1 MFYHVVT
8 DKGCG
13 RSEDAMEEKVSSD
26 NSRCSAVKYGCAQNR
41 EVGSPERGILMPSEG
56 DLARAIEKI
65 SRLSNAQFEWF
76 IHQMRHLGFSPY
88 GEMSQNPAQQ
98 SK

>member
-1 MFYHVVT
+1 
-8 DKGCG
+8 
-13 RSEDAMEEKVSSD
+13 MEENISSD
-26 NSRCSAVKYGCAQNR
+26 NSKRSAVKYGCAQNR
-41 EVGSPERGILMPSEG
+41 EAGSPERGILMPSEG

>member
-1 MFYHVVT
+1 
-8 DKGCG
+8 
-13 RSEDAMEEKVSSD
+13 MEENISSD
-26 NSRCSAVKYGCAQNR
+26 NSKHSAVKSTRAQNR
-41 EVGSPERGILMPSEG
+41 EVGYPERGILMPSEG